1 VNKQQIKETL
11 GKVMNG
17 EEVTVEDTK
26 ELIRNLSSVNIT
38 LEDETFTYNEEES
51 PKENL
56 LKAIN
61 NRIDFYFKVY
71 WGV

>member
-11 GKVMNG
+11 EKVMNG
-17 EEVTVEDTK
+17 DEVAVEDTK

-38 LEDETFTYNEEES
+38 LEDETFAYNEEES
-51 PKENL
+51 PRENL

-61 NRIDFYFKVY
+61 SRIDSYFRVY